1 MEKSMLWG
9 QILVFGVPTI
19 SPTFCLISTIF
30 AFDTKE
36 KKLTICAQ
44 FDYPPQKEK
53 RGVILSL
60 NQPKRKYDTM
70 HAYN

>member
-19 SPTFCLISTIF
+19 SPTFCPISTIF
-30 AFDTKE
+30 SFDAKE

-44 FDYPPQKEK
+44 FDYPPPSKKKAWRDSELK
-53 RGVILSL
+53 L
-60 NQPKRKYDTM
+60 
-70 HAYN
+70 A